1 MRTHVALSLAAV
13 LLAASP
19 VPAHHISGT
28 VYCDQDLDNT
38 IDAGDTPVSGIDVQ
52 ITSLDA
58 QPGQTFELSTDTS
71 GAYNIGLPTRTDRYL
86 VELPRS
92 SRAPA

>member
-19 VPAHHISGT
+19 VLAHHISGT

-38 IDAGDTPVSGIDVQ
+38 IGAGDTPVAD
-52 ITSLDA
+52 SLDA
-58 QPGQTFELSTDTS
+58 QPGQTFELSTDAS

-92 SRAPA
+92 SSAPA